1 VAFPEFMGK
10 KEVVLEL
17 DVDGLRSFVK
27 SNVFRDADVEVVDG
41 KVYIKIP
48 LELLIPYEVKENRI
62 LLKIPVK

>member
-1 VAFPEFMGK
+1 MSFPELLGK

-27 SNVFRDADVEVVDG
+27 SNIFRDADVEVANG

-48 LELLIPYEVKENRI
+48 LELLIPYEVKGDRI
-62 LLKIPVK
+62 ILKIPVK

>member
-1 VAFPEFMGK
+1 MAFPEFMGK

-27 SNVFRDADVEVVDG
+27 SNVFRDADVEVTDG